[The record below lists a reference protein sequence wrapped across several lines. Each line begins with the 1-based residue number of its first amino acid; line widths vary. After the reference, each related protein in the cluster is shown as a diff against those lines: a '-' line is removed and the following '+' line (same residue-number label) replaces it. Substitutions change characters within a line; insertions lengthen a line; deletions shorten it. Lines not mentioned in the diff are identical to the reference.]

1 MDKSETFELFQW
13 NGPEIFN
20 SKGLV
25 LDFGNFNSKI

>member
-20 SKGLV
+20 SKGFV
-25 LDFGNFNSKI
+25 MDIGNYS